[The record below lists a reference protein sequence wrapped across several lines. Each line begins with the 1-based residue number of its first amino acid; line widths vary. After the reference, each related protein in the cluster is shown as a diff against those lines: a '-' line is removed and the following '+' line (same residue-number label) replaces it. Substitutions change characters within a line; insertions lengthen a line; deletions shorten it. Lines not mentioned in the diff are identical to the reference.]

1 MAISASYVNTSDTL
15 EKLRQEHNN
24 LVTDVTGLDSGTIT
38 TGTIRSMT
46 TSERD
51 ALTAANGMVIYNT
64 TTNKFQ
70 GRAGGSWVDF
80 H

>member
-1 MAISASYVNTSDTL
+1 MAISASNVNTSDTL

-24 LVTDVTGLDSGTIT
+24 LVTDVTGLDAGTIT
-38 TGTIRSMT
+38 TGTIRSLT
-46 TSERD
+46 TTQRN
-51 ALTAANGMVIYNT
+51 ALSAANGMVIYNT

-70 GRAGGSWVDF
+70 GYAGGSWVDF

>member
-1 MAISASYVNTSDTL
+1 MAITALNVNTSDTL

-46 TSERD
+46 TTARN
-51 ALTAANGMVIYNT
+51 ALSAAIGMVIYNT

-70 GRAGGSWVDF
+70 GYAGGSWVDF

>member
-1 MAISASYVNTSDTL
+1 MAITALNVNTSDTL

-46 TSERD
+46 TTARN
-51 ALTAANGMVIYNT
+51 ALSAANGMVIYNA

-70 GRAGGSWVDF
+70 GYAGGSWVDF

>member
-1 MAISASYVNTSDTL
+1 MAISASNVNTSDTL
-15 EKLRQEHNN
+15 ETLRQEHNN

-46 TSERD
+46 TDQRN
-51 ALTAANGMVIYNT
+51 ALSAANGMVIYNT

-70 GRAGGSWVDF
+70 GYAGGGWVDF